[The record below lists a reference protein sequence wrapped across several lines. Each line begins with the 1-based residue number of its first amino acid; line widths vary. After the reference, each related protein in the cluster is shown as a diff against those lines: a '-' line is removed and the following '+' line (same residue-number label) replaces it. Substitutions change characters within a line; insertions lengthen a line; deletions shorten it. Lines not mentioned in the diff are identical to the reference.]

1 MMKDHLQRQTYTH
14 LEEFRFEMQE
24 EADDNPWGST
34 MFDDMHLDEVR
45 KKRPTVS
52 TAKKYSTKTNK

>member
-1 MMKDHLQRQTYTH
+1 MMKDHLQRRTYTH
-14 LEEFRFEMQE
+14 LE

-45 KKRPTVS
+45 KKKGQQCLRQKNIVQKQIS
-52 TAKKYSTKTNK
+52 NQ